1 MIVVGLK
8 DLAILSGL
16 LLTKSIVLLLVRRF
30 GNELYCSPQCAIS
43 LMEKNDHAALQRH
56 PYWKDLKPDGSCGSA
71 SMDKY
76 VSNQLTQTE
85 RKYMDAFVK
94 FWLVTGICFLVYEF
108 IQGLRKVTLS
118 RNLSLS
124 SALSSSVVSS
134 VFGVFSAT
142 IFLMHTHFNVDIT
155 HLGGGIVHHAMGADP
170 RFVGINDK
178 NASVSEGYLV
188 FGALNRF
195 FYMWVLWALVARDER
210 LKKCFSPLVLI
221 GLLQIQTWVAV
232 KQVGKNH
239 VVYHEMSKHGSTNA
253 MNNAWPYTMEW
264 RAYKHCI
271 THHDNGLSFSGDFFL
286 DPFWDLFLYA
296 FSWVHNDLL
305 KIPLG
310 STAHFVFSGLGDVVM
325 GVMTTTLLYCFLHIG
340 SWFVTTD
347 DKVKK
352 ED

>member
-1 MIVVGLK
+1 MITVGIK
-8 DLAILSGL
+8 DVSTLSGL
-16 LLTKSIVLLLVRRF
+16 LGAKSVIVILVRQF
-30 GNELYCSPQCAIS
+30 FNELYCSPQCAIS
-43 LMEKNDHAALQRH
+43 LMEKNDPAALQRH
-56 PYWKDLKPDGSCGSA
+56 PYWKDLRHDGSCAGKL
-71 SMDKY
+71 DKY
-76 VSNQLTQTE
+76 IANQLTQTE
-85 RKYMDAFVK
+85 RSYMDAFVK

-108 IQGLRKVTLS
+108 IRGVRKMVFS

-124 SALSSSVVSS
+124 SALSSSIVST

-188 FGALNRF
+188 FGALNRV
-195 FYMWVLWALVARDER
+195 FYMWILWLLVARDKR

-221 GLLQIQTWVAV
+221 GLLQVQTWIAV

-239 VVYHEMSKHGSTNA
+239 VVYHDMTKNGPTEA
-253 MNNAWPYTMEW
+253 MNNAWPYTTEW

-296 FSWVHNDLL
+296 FSWAHNDLL

-310 STAHFVFSGLGDVVM
+310 STAHFVFGGLGDVAM
-325 GVMTTTLLYCFLHIG
+325 GIMTTAILFCFLHVG
-340 SWFVTTD
+340 SWFISTD
-347 DKVKK
+347 DNKSTKNA
-352 ED
+352 